1 MWGRASLAPLAWEGW
16 KLARVR
22 HDVAMRMILA
32 LQVLVLSV
40 ALAAQDPAPALWY
53 RQPAKNWNQALPV
66 GNGQLGAMVFGRPA
80 KERIQCNV
88 DSLWAGGSVDRD
100 RKGVSAHLDEARRL
114 LFAGK
119 YREAEKLVQKEFMSE
134 RWIRSHQTLGD
145 IELTFPGHEAATDY
159 RRELNLRD
167 GIVKV
172 TYRVGETTF
181 TREVFAQQQNN
192 VIVVHVTADK
202 PGSIEVLARMSRKGP
217 VETKCE
223 DSFFTMSGRANQGKK
238 HAGTEFASVLRVM
251 HEGGALASKTGA
263 DGNLRVTGADA
274 VTFLMAAATDFEA
287 MRTGKDATSKPNI
300 KALLNMA
307 LAEAIG
313 IGHLR
318 RRQVTEHRSWF
329 DRVSLDLGGHEQRKL
344 PTDERLARV
353 KSGKTDPDL
362 LATYFQ
368 FGRYLLIGSSRPGT
382 MPANLQGIWNQHI
395 DAPWNADYHI
405 NINLQMNYWPAETCN
420 LAELHE
426 PLITF
431 TEALVPSGQKTAKE
445 LYNCRGFVAH
455 HTTDAWAFT
464 APIGSTRWGMWPMG
478 GAWCTAHAME
488 HWRFGRDR
496 EFLEMRAWPLL
507 KESALFFLDY
517 LVEHPR
523 TKKLV
528 SGPSMSPENS
538 FETADGVKAHVTM
551 GPAMDQQIIYELFTN
566 VLEAADELG
575 VDDDFVKQVRDARSR
590 LQGPQIGSDGRLLEW
605 NEEFKEPEPGH
616 RHMSHLY
623 ALHPGSQITKH
634 DAAFADACRKT
645 LEGRL
650 AKGGGHTG
658 WSRAWIINFYARL
671 GDGEAVHKHLQLLLQ
686 KSTLPNLFDNHPPF
700 QIDGNFGG
708 TAGIAECLLQS
719 HAGVIE
725 LLPALPP
732 AWPDGVVRGLRARG
746 GYEVDIE
753 WQAGK
758 AQHAKLRPTND
769 TVCRLQGAWQITS
782 NGQPIKASMDAG
794 RTVFLTKANTT
805 YECTP
810 K

>member
-1 MWGRASLAPLAWEGW
+1 
-16 KLARVR
+16 
-22 HDVAMRMILA
+22 MRLILA

-53 RQPAKNWNQALPV
+53 RQPAKNWSQALPI
-66 GNGQLGAMVFGRPA
+66 GNGQLGSMVFGRTG

-88 DSLWAGGSVDRD
+88 DSLWAGGPVGRD
-100 RKGVSAHLDEARRL
+100 REGASAHLAEARRL

-119 YREAEKLVQKEFMSE
+119 YREAEQLVQEEFMSE

-159 RRELNLRD
+159 RRELDLRA

-192 VIVVHVTADK
+192 VIVVHLKADK
-202 PGSIEVLARMSRKGP
+202 PGAIDVLARMSRKGP
-217 VETKCE
+217 VATECE
-223 DSFFTMSGRANQGKK
+223 GPFFTMSGQANQGKK
-238 HAGTEFASVLRVM
+238 HQGTAFASVLRVL
-251 HEGGALASKTGA
+251 HEGGELASKVGE
-263 DGNLRVTGADA
+263 DGYLRVTGADE
-274 VTFLMAAATDFEA
+274 VTFLLAAATDFEA
-287 MRTGKDATSKPNI
+287 LRTGKDTASKPQL
-300 KALLNMA
+300 KALMDMA

-318 RRQVTEHRSWF
+318 RRQVTEHRAWF
-329 DRVSLDLGGHEQRKL
+329 DRVSLDLGGHEHREL

-353 KSGKTDPDL
+353 KAGKADPDL

-382 MPANLQGIWNQHI
+382 LPANLQGIWNQHI
-395 DAPWNADYHI
+395 NAPWNADYHI

-431 TEALVPSGQKTAKE
+431 TEALVPAGRKTAKD
-445 LYNCRGFVAH
+445 LYDCRGFVAH

-464 APIGSTRWGMWPMG
+464 SPIGSTRWGMWPMG

-488 HWRFGRDR
+488 HWRFGLDK
-496 EFLEMRAWPLL
+496 EFLENRAWPLL

-538 FETADGVKAHVTM
+538 FETAEGVKAHVTM

-566 VLEAADELG
+566 VLEAAAVIG
-575 VDDDFVKQVRDARSR
+575 IDDDFVKQVRGARSR

-650 AKGGGHTG
+650 QKGGGHTG

-671 GDGEAVHKHLQLLLQ
+671 GDGDAVHKHLQLLLQ

-725 LLPALPP
+725 LLPALPS
-732 AWPDGVVRGLRARG
+732 AWPDGAVRGLCARG
-746 GYEVDIE
+746 GFEVDIE
-753 WQAGK
+753 WQA
-758 AQHAKLRPTND
+758 AKVQLVKIRASND
-769 TVCRLQGAWQITS
+769 ATCRLHDLWQIMS
-782 NGQPIKASMDAG
+782 NGQPVRASMQDG
-794 RTVFLTKANTT
+794 RTIFASKANTI
-805 YECTP
+805 YHCTP